1 MRILGRSSWIMCVGS
16 ESNERYPFRERQ
28 RGCLGSVRK
37 VSAFGSGR
45 EKDRELRQM
54 HRETIVLMEAQKR
67 QIVPPWGFRGGVAL
81 PAPQLQASG
90 SEQ

>member
-1 MRILGRSSWIMCVGS
+1 MGS